1 MAKSKKTKAAA
12 ADTSAK
18 CLYCGKPLTAAK
30 GKRQKK
36 FCNDVCR
43 SSFHQKNQRGTFNV
57 QAGANRA
64 ISTDTNTQHMTPY
77 MLSRQ
82 KTKALGKK

>member
-1 MAKSKKTKAAA
+1 MAKSKKTTAA
-12 ADTSAK
+12 ADTAAK

-43 SSFHQKNQRGTFNV
+43 SQHHQKTLRGTINI
-57 QAGANRA
+57 AKGANNV
-64 ISTDTNTQHMTPY
+64 ISTETNTQHLSPY
-77 MLSRQ
+77 LISRQ
-82 KTKALGKK
+82 KSKLGKK

>member
-1 MAKSKKTKAAA
+1 MAKIKKTKAAA
-12 ADTSAK
+12 DDTAK

-57 QAGANRA
+57 SGGANTA
-64 ISTDTNTQHMTPY
+64 SNTETNTQHMTPY
-77 MLSRQ
+77 LLSRQ
-82 KTKALGKK
+82 KTKAMGKK